1 MTTEQRDERKVKER
15 HNLAQ
20 LMFLERGIIIIRNDD
35 GVDKVILNSVVNV
48 QNKGKK
54 NNQMRLL

>member
-15 HNLAQ
+15 HNLTQ
-20 LMFLERGIIIIRNDD
+20 LMFLERGDIIIRNDD
-35 GVDKVILNSVVNV
+35 GVDKVILNSVVND

-54 NNQMRLL
+54 KNQMRLL